1 MTDRVTVGNLRVAQ
15 VLYDFINNEALPG
28 TDVDPDSFW
37 AGVDKVVTDL
47 SPQNQDLLVRRDELQ
62 AQIDKYHRQHVIEP
76 IDPDGY
82 KQFLTDIGYLQP
94 EPDDFT
100 ITTAGVDDE
109 ITTTAGPQLV
119 VPILNAR
126 FALNAANARWG
137 SLYDAL
143 YGTDVISEDDGAEK
157 VQAGSNAG
165 YNPVRGDKVI
175 AYARRFLDG
184 AVPLASG
191 SWSEATGLE
200 ISQVDGA
207 GQLVINLGDGLST
220 GLATPEQFVGYTG
233 ELGSP
238 QWSVLLKN
246 HGLHIEILI
255 DPESPV
261 GSTDAAGVKDVVLE
275 SAITTI
281 MDFEDSVAAV
291 DADDKV
297 LGYRNWLGLNKGD
310 LAEEVTKDGNTFTR
324 VLNQDRTYTTPDG
337 GELTLPGRSLLFVRN
352 VGHLMTNDAIV
363 RTEANG
369 EETEVFEGIQDALF
383 TSLIAMHGLK
393 SGDGNGPLVNSR
405 TGSVYIV
412 KPKMHGP
419 DEVTYTVELFSHVE
433 DVLGLPQNTLKV
445 GIMDEERRTTVNL
458 KACVKAAAERVVF
471 INTGFLD
478 RTGDEIH
485 TSMEAGPM
493 IRKGAMK
500 GTQWIAA
507 YEDQNVDIG
516 LATGFS
522 GRAQIGKGMW
532 AMTELM
538 ADMVEQKIGQPKAGA
553 TTAWVPSPTAATL
566 HALHYHEVDVYAVHK
581 ELEGKRRTEIDQLL
595 TIPLAKELAWAP
607 EEIREEVDNNCQSI
621 LGYVVRWIDAGVGC
635 SKVPDIH
642 NVALMEDRATLRISS
657 QLLANWLRHGV
668 ITEDDVKASLR
679 RMAAVVDKQN
689 EKDPEFRPMAPDP
702 DGSIAFQAAQE
713 LILSGGAQPNGYTEP
728 ILHRRRREY
737 KAASNGG

>member
-1 MTDRVTVGNLRVAQ
+1 MTERVSAGNLRVAR
-15 VLYDFINNEALPG
+15 VLYDFVNNEALPG
-28 TDVDPDSFW
+28 TGIDPDSFW
-37 AGVDKVVTDL
+37 AGVDKVVADL
-47 SPQNQDLLVRRDELQ
+47 TPQNQDLLNRRDELQ
-62 AQIDKYHRQHVIEP
+62 AQIDKWHRHRVIEP
-76 IDPDGY
+76 IDPQAY
-82 KQFLTDIGYLQP
+82 REFLTEIGYLQP

-100 ITTAGVDDE
+100 ITTSGVDDE

-119 VPILNAR
+119 VPVLNAR

-143 YGTDVISEDDGAEK
+143 YGTDVIPETDGAEK
-157 VQAGSNAG
+157 GTS
-165 YNPVRGDKVI
+165 YNKVRGDKVI

-191 SWSEATGLE
+191 SWADATGLSIE
-200 ISQVDGA
+200 DGRLQIA
-207 GQLVINLGDGLST
+207 LGAEST
-220 GLATPEQFVGYTG
+220 GLASPEQFAGYSG

-238 QWSVLLKN
+238 SWAVLLVN
-246 HGLHIEILI
+246 HGLHIEIQI

-261 GSTDAAGVKDVVLE
+261 GKTDAAGVKDVILE
-275 SAITTI
+275 SAVTTI
-281 MDFEDSVAAV
+281 MDFEDSVTAV

-310 LAEEVTKDGNTFTR
+310 LAENVKKDGKTFTR
-324 VLNQDRTYTTPDG
+324 VLNADRTYTTPDG

-363 RTEANG
+363 DG
-369 EETEVFEGIQDALF
+369 DGHEVFEGIMDALF
-383 TSLIAMHGLK
+383 TGVTAIHGLK
-393 SGDGNGPLVNSR
+393 SGDVNGPLVNSR
-405 TGSVYIV
+405 TGSIYIV

-419 DEVTYTVELFSHVE
+419 DEVAFTCELFSRVE
-433 DVLGLPQNTLKV
+433 DVLGLPQGTLKV

-458 KACVKAAAERVVF
+458 KACIKAAADRVVF

-500 GTQWIAA
+500 NSTWIKA
-507 YEDQNVDIG
+507 YEDANVDVG
-516 LATGFS
+516 LAAGFA
-522 GRAQIGKGMW
+522 GKAQIGKGMW

-538 ADMVEQKIGQPKAGA
+538 ADMVEQKIAQPKAGA

-566 HALHYHEVDVYAVHK
+566 HAMHYHQVDVFAVQK
-581 ELEGKRRTEIDQLL
+581 ELEGKTRTTIDELL

-621 LGYVVRWIDAGVGC
+621 LGYVVRWVEQGVGC

-642 NVALMEDRATLRISS
+642 NTALMEDRATLRISS

-668 ITEDDVKASLR
+668 ITSQDVRASLE
-679 RMAAVVDKQN
+679 RMAPLVDKQN
-689 EKDPEFRPMAPDP
+689 AGDPAYRPMAPNFD
-702 DGSIAFQAAQE
+702 DSIAFLAAQD
-713 LILSGGAQPNGYTEP
+713 LILTGGQQPNGYTEP
-728 ILHRRRREY
+728 ILHRRRREF
-737 KAASNGG
+737 KARAR

>member
-1 MTDRVTVGNLRVAQ
+1 MLLR
-15 VLYDFINNEALPG
+15 
-28 TDVDPDSFW
+28 
-37 AGVDKVVTDL
+37 
-47 SPQNQDLLVRRDELQ
+47 
-62 AQIDKYHRQHVIEP
+62 
-76 IDPDGY
+76 
-82 KQFLTDIGYLQP
+82 
-94 EPDDFT
+94 
-100 ITTAGVDDE
+100 
-109 ITTTAGPQLV
+109 
-119 VPILNAR
+119 
-126 FALNAANARWG
+126 
-137 SLYDAL
+137 
-143 YGTDVISEDDGAEK
+143 
-157 VQAGSNAG
+157 
-165 YNPVRGDKVI
+165 
-175 AYARRFLDG
+175 
-184 AVPLASG
+184 
-191 SWSEATGLE
+191 
-200 ISQVDGA
+200 
-207 GQLVINLGDGLST
+207 
-220 GLATPEQFVGYTG
+220 
-233 ELGSP
+233 
-238 QWSVLLKN
+238 N

-261 GSTDAAGVKDVVLE
+261 GSTDAAGIKDVVLE

-297 LGYRNWLGLNKGD
+297 LGYRNWLGLNRGD
-310 LAEEVTKDGNTFTR
+310 LTEEVTKGGKTVHPR
-324 VLNQDRTYTTPDG
+324 AQRGPHLHHAGRR

-363 RTEANG
+363 DADGN
-369 EETEVFEGIQDALF
+369 EVPEGIQDALF
-383 TSLIAMHGLK
+383 TSLIAIHGLK
-393 SGDGNGPLVNSR
+393 AGDGNGPLVNSR

-419 DEVTYTVELFSHVE
+419 DEVAFTVELFSRVE

-445 GIMDEERRTTVNL
+445 GIMDEERRTTLNL
-458 KACVKAAAERVVF
+458 KACIKAAADRVVF

-500 GTQWIAA
+500 SPA
-507 YEDQNVDIG
+507 VDRG
-516 LATGFS
+516 LRGPERRHRPGHRLLGSRADRQGHVGHDRTDGRH
-522 GRAQIGKGMW
+522 GRAEDRPAEGGRHHRVG
-532 AMTELM
+532 AV
-538 ADMVEQKIGQPKAGA
+538 ADGGHPAR
-553 TTAWVPSPTAATL
+553 
-566 HALHYHEVDVYAVHK
+566 HALSRGRRVRGA
-581 ELEGKRRTEIDQLL
+581 EGAGGQTPHHIDELL

-689 EKDPEFRPMAPDP
+689 EKDPEFRPMASDP
-702 DGSIAFQAAQE
+702 
-713 LILSGGAQPNGYTEP
+713 T
-728 ILHRRRREY
+728 
-737 KAASNGG
+737 AASRSRPPRS

>member
-1 MTDRVTVGNLRVAQ
+1 MTDRVSVGNLRVAR
-15 VLYDFINNEALPG
+15 VLYDFINTEALPG
-28 TDVDPDSFW
+28 TDIDPDSFW

-47 SPQNQDLLVRRDELQ
+47 QPQNQDLLVRRDQLQ
-62 AQIDKYHRQHVIEP
+62 AQIDKWHRHHVIEP
-76 IDPDGY
+76 IDAETY
-82 KQFLTDIGYLQP
+82 RQFLTEIGYLLP
-94 EPDDFT
+94 EPADFT
-100 ITTAGVDDE
+100 ITTSGVDAE

-119 VPILNAR
+119 VPVLNAR

-143 YGTDVISEDDGAEK
+143 YGTNVIPESDGADK
-157 VQAGSNAG
+157 GTS
-165 YNPVRGDKVI
+165 YNKVRGDKVI
-175 AYARRFLDG
+175 AYARKFLDE
-184 AVPLASG
+184 AVPLSSG
-191 SWSEATGLE
+191 SWADATGLSLE
-200 ISQVDGA
+200 DGRL
-207 GQLVINLGDGLST
+207 LVSLKGEELSR
-220 GLATPEQFVGYTG
+220 GLANPGQFTGYTG
-233 ELGSP
+233 ELGTP
-238 QWSVLLKN
+238 NWSVLLVN

-255 DPESPV
+255 DPESPI
-261 GSTDAAGVKDVVLE
+261 GKTDPAGIKDVILE

-297 LGYRNWLGLNKGD
+297 LGYRNWLGLNRGD
-310 LAEEVTKDGNTFTR
+310 LAEEVKKDGKTFTR
-324 VLNQDRTYTTPDG
+324 VLNEDRTYKTPEG

-363 RTEANG
+363 DADGN
-369 EETEVFEGIQDALF
+369 EVFEGIMDALF
-383 TSLIAMHGLK
+383 TGLTAMHGLK
-393 SGDGNGPLVNSR
+393 TSDGNGPLTNSR
-405 TGSVYIV
+405 TGSIYIV

-419 DEVTYTVELFSHVE
+419 DEVAFTCELFSQVE
-433 DVLGLPQNTLKV
+433 DVLGLPEATLKV

-458 KACVKAAAERVVF
+458 KACIKAAADRVVF

-500 GTQWIAA
+500 STTWIKA
-507 YEDQNVDIG
+507 YEDNNVDTG
-516 LATGFS
+516 LAAGFK
-522 GRAQIGKGMW
+522 GKAQIGKGMW

-566 HALHYHEVDVYAVHK
+566 HAMHYHYVDVGAVQK
-581 ELEGKRRTEIDQLL
+581 ELEGKKRTTIDELL

-621 LGYVVRWIDAGVGC
+621 LGYVVRWIDEGVGC

-668 ITEDDVKASLR
+668 ITEEDVRASLE
-679 RMAAVVDKQN
+679 RMAPLVDEQN
-689 EKDPEFRPMAPDP
+689 AGDSAYLPMAPNFD
-702 DGSIAFQAAQE
+702 DSIAFLAAQE
-713 LILSGGAQPNGYTEP
+713 LILTGTQQPSGYTEP
-728 ILHRRRREY
+728 ILHRRRREF
-737 KAASNGG
+737 KARANE

>member
-1 MTDRVTVGNLRVAQ
+1 MTESATDRVAVGNLRVARS
-15 VLYDFINNEALPG
+15 LYDFITNEALPG
-28 TDVDPDSFW
+28 TGLDPDSFW
-37 AGVDKVVTDL
+37 AGVDKVVSDL
-47 SPQNQDLLVRRDELQ
+47 SPRNAGLLARRDELQ
-62 AQIDKYHRQHVIEP
+62 AAIDKWHRQRVIGG
-76 IDPDGY
+76 IDPGEY
-82 KQFLTDIGYLQP
+82 KSFLTDIGYLLP
-94 EPDDFT
+94 EPADFT
-100 ITTAGVDDE
+100 ITTSGVDPE
-109 ITTTAGPQLV
+109 ITSTAGPQLV

-143 YGTDVISEDDGAEK
+143 YGTDVISEEGGADK
-157 VQAGSNAG
+157 GKG
-165 YNPVRGDKVI
+165 YNKVRGDKVI
-175 AYARRFLDG
+175 AYARRFLDDV
-184 AVPLASG
+184 VPLNSG
-191 SWSEATGLE
+191 SYNAVTRFMVSDDELE
-200 ISQVDGA
+200 VALADGD
-207 GQLVINLGDGLST
+207 VT
-220 GLATPEQFVGYTG
+220 GLADPTQFAGY
-233 ELGSP
+233 LGDP
-238 QWSVLLKN
+238 AAPTSVLLIN
-246 HGLHIEILI
+246 HGLHIEIQI
-255 DPESPV
+255 DPVSPI
-261 GSTDAAGVKDVVLE
+261 GSTDPAGIKDVVLE

-310 LAEEVTKDGNTFTR
+310 LAEEVTKGDTSFTR
-324 VLNQDRTYTTPDG
+324 VLNSDRTYTSPDG
-337 GELTLPGRSLLFVRN
+337 SELTLPGRSLLFVRN

-363 RTEANG
+363 FG
-369 EETEVFEGIQDALF
+369 EGESEGREVFEGIQDALF
-383 TSLIAMHGLK
+383 TGLIAMHGLQ
-393 SGDGNGPLVNSR
+393 GQNSR

-419 DEVTYTVELFSHVE
+419 EEVAFTCELFSRVE
-433 DVLGLPQNTLKV
+433 DVLGLPQGTLKV
-445 GIMDEERRTTVNL
+445 GIMDEERRTTLNL
-458 KACVKAAAERVVF
+458 KACVKAAADRVVF

-500 GTQWIAA
+500 TQPWILA
-507 YEDQNVDIG
+507 YEDQNVDVG
-516 LATGFS
+516 LATGLS

-532 AMTELM
+532 AMTDLM
-538 ADMVEQKIGQPKAGA
+538 AGMVEQKIGQPRAGA

-566 HALHYHEVDVYAVHK
+566 HAMHYHYVDVYGVHR
-581 ELEGKRRTEIDQLL
+581 ELAGKRRATLDQLL
-595 TIPLAKELAWAP
+595 TIPLGKGLAWSP
-607 EEIREEVDNNCQSI
+607 DEIHEEVDNNCQSI

-642 NVALMEDRATLRISS
+642 DVALMEDRATLRISS

-679 RMAAVVDKQN
+679 RMAAVVDEQN
-689 EKDPEFRPMAPDP
+689 AADPDYRPMAPDP

-713 LILSGGAQPNGYTEP
+713 LILSGAAQPSGYTEP

-737 KAASNGG
+737 KASLGL

>member
-1 MTDRVTVGNLRVAQ
+1 MTDRVSVGNLRVAR
-15 VLYDFINNEALPG
+15 VLYDFVNNEALPG
-28 TDVDPDSFW
+28 TDIDPDSFW
-37 AGVDKVVTDL
+37 AGVDKVVADL
-47 SPQNQDLLVRRDELQ
+47 TPQNQDLLNRRDELQ
-62 AQIDKYHRQHVIEP
+62 AQIDKWHRHRVIEP
-76 IDPDGY
+76 IDVDAY
-82 KQFLTDIGYLQP
+82 RQFLGEIGYLLP

-100 ITTAGVDDE
+100 ITTSGVDAE

-119 VPILNAR
+119 VPVLNAR

-143 YGTDVISEDDGAEK
+143 YGTDVIPETDGAEK
-157 VQAGSNAG
+157 GTS
-165 YNPVRGDKVI
+165 YNKVRGDKVI
-175 AYARRFLDG
+175 AYARKFLDE

-191 SWSEATGLE
+191 SWTDATGVS
-200 ISQVDGA
+200 IAD
-207 GQLVINLGDGLST
+207 GQLQVALGDEST
-220 GLATPEQFVGYTG
+220 GLASPEKFVGYSG

-238 QWSVLLKN
+238 NWSVLLVN

-255 DPESPV
+255 DPQSSV
-261 GSTDAAGVKDVVLE
+261 GKTDAAGIKDVILE

-281 MDFEDSVAAV
+281 MDFEDSVTAV

-310 LAEEVTKDGNTFTR
+310 LVEEVNKGGKTFTR
-324 VLNQDRTYTTPDG
+324 ALNADRTYATPDG
-337 GELTLPGRSLLFVRN
+337 NELTLPGRSLLFVRN

-363 RTEANG
+363 WSEG
-369 EETEVFEGIQDALF
+369 DEEKEVFEGILDALF
-383 TSLIAMHGLK
+383 TGVTAIHGLK
-393 SGDGNGPLVNSR
+393 TGEGNGPLTNSR
-405 TGSVYIV
+405 TGSIYIV

-419 DEVTYTVELFSHVE
+419 AEVAFTCELFSRVE
-433 DVLGLPQNTLKV
+433 DVLGLPQGTLKV

-458 KACVKAAAERVVF
+458 KACIKAAADRVVF

-500 GTQWIAA
+500 NSTWIKA
-507 YEDQNVDIG
+507 YEDANVDIG
-516 LATGFS
+516 LAAGFK
-522 GRAQIGKGMW
+522 GKAQIGKGMW

-566 HALHYHEVDVYAVHK
+566 HAMHYHYVDVGAVQE
-581 ELEGKRRTEIDQLL
+581 ELAGQKRTTIDELL

-607 EEIREEVDNNCQSI
+607 EEIREELDNNCQSI
-621 LGYVVRWIDAGVGC
+621 LGYVVRWVEQGVGC

-642 NVALMEDRATLRISS
+642 NTALMEDRATLRISS

-668 ITEDDVKASLR
+668 ITSEDVRASLE
-679 RMAAVVDKQN
+679 RMAPLVDRQN
-689 EKDPEFRPMAPDP
+689 EGDRAYRPMAPNFD
-702 DGSIAFQAAQE
+702 DSIAFLAAQE
-713 LILSGGAQPNGYTEP
+713 LILSGTQQPNGYTEP
-728 ILHRRRREY
+728 ILHRRRREF
-737 KAASNGG
+737 KARAAGA

>member
-1 MTDRVTVGNLRVAQ
+1 MTDRVTVGNLRIAQ
-15 VLYDFINNEALPG
+15 TLYDFINNEALPG
-28 TDVDPDSFW
+28 TDIDPDTFW
-37 AGVDKVVTDL
+37 SGVDKVVADL
-47 SPQNQDLLVRRDELQ
+47 TPKNQELLAHRDELQ
-62 AQIDKYHRQHVIEP
+62 AQIDKWHRHRVIEP
-76 IDPDGY
+76 LDPEAY
-82 KQFLTDIGYLQP
+82 KQFLTEIGYLQP

-100 ITTAGVDDE
+100 ITTSGVDDE
-109 ITTTAGPQLV
+109 ITTMAGPQLV
-119 VPILNAR
+119 VPVLNAR

-143 YGTDVISEDDGAEK
+143 YGTDVIPEDDGAEK
-157 VQAGSNAG
+157 TSE
-165 YNPVRGDKVI
+165 YNKVRGDKVI
-175 AYARRFLDG
+175 AYARNFLDE
-184 AVPLASG
+184 AVPLESG
-191 SWSEATGLE
+191 SWADATGL
-200 ISQVDGA
+200 SLDDGVLQVGTTDGS
-207 GQLVINLGDGLST
+207 V
-220 GLATPEQFVGYTG
+220 GLASPEKLAGYTG

-238 QWSVLLKN
+238 DWSVLLVN
-246 HGLHIEILI
+246 NGLHIEILI

-261 GSTDAAGVKDVVLE
+261 GSTDEAGIKDVVLE

-281 MDFEDSVAAV
+281 QDFEDSVAAV
-291 DADDKV
+291 DAEDKV
-297 LGYRNWLGLNKGD
+297 LGYRNWLGLNRGD
-310 LAEEVTKDGNTFTR
+310 LAEDVTKGDKTFTR
-324 VLNQDRTYTTPDG
+324 VLNEDRTFQTPDG

-363 RTEANG
+363 DADGN
-369 EETEVFEGIQDALF
+369 EVPEGIQDALF
-383 TSLIAMHGLK
+383 TSLIASHGLK
-393 SGDGNGPLVNSR
+393 AGDGNGPLVNSR
-405 TGSVYIV
+405 TGSIYIV

-419 DEVTYTVELFSHVE
+419 DEVAFTSELFARVE
-433 DVLGLPQNTLKV
+433 DVLGLPPATIKV
-445 GIMDEERRTTVNL
+445 GIMDEERRTTLNL
-458 KACVKAAAERVVF
+458 KACIKAAADRVVF

-500 GTQWIAA
+500 STAWIKA
-507 YEDQNVDIG
+507 YEDANVDTG
-516 LATGFS
+516 LATGLS

-566 HALHYHEVDVYAVHK
+566 HAMHYHQVDVFEVQK
-581 ELEGKRRTEIDQLL
+581 QLEGKTRTTIDELL

-642 NVALMEDRATLRISS
+642 DVALMEDRATLRISS

-668 ITEDDVKASLR
+668 ITADDVKASLR

-689 EKDPEFRPMAPDP
+689 EADPEFRPMAPDP
-702 DGSIAFQAAQE
+702 DASIAFQAAQE
-713 LILSGGAQPNGYTEP
+713 LILSGAQQPNGYTEP
-728 ILHRRRREY
+728 ILHRRRREF
-737 KAASNGG
+737 KAANPSNGG

>member
-1 MTDRVTVGNLRVAQ
+1 MTDRVSAANLRVAR
-15 VLYDFINNEALPG
+15 VLYDFVNNEALPG
-28 TDVDPDSFW
+28 TGLDPDSFW

-47 SPQNQDLLVRRDELQ
+47 TPQNQELLKIRDELQ
-62 AQIDKYHRQHVIEP
+62 AQIDKWHRHRVIEP
-76 IDPDGY
+76 LDPEAY
-82 KQFLTDIGYLQP
+82 RQFLTDIGYLLQEP
-94 EPDDFT
+94 EDFT
-100 ITTAGVDDE
+100 ITTSGVDDE

-143 YGTDVISEDDGAEK
+143 YGTDVIPESDGAEK
-157 VQAGSNAG
+157 GTS
-165 YNPVRGDKVI
+165 YNKARGDKVI
-175 AYARRFLDG
+175 AYARKFLDDSV
-184 AVPLASG
+184 ALSG
-191 SWSEATGLE
+191 GSYADATGFTVE
-200 ISQVDGA
+200 DGR
-207 GQLVINLGDGLST
+207 LVVSLGDSSS
-220 GLATPEQFVGYTG
+220 GLADPGQFAGYTG
-233 ELGSP
+233 AAEAP
-238 QWSVLLKN
+238 TSVLLVN

-255 DPESPV
+255 DPESPI
-261 GSTDAAGVKDVVLE
+261 GATDRAGVKDVVLE
-275 SAITTI
+275 SAVTTI

-310 LAEEVTKDGNTFTR
+310 LAEEVTKDGKTFTR

-363 RTEANG
+363 VSDG
-369 EETEVFEGIQDALF
+369 SGDDKEVFEGIMDALL
-383 TSLIAMHGLK
+383 TGLIAIHGLRA
-393 SGDGNGPLVNSR
+393 GEANGPLTNSR
-405 TGSVYIV
+405 TGSIYIV

-419 DEVTYTVELFSHVE
+419 AEVAFTCELFSRVE
-433 DVLGLPQNTLKV
+433 DVLGLPQGTMKV

-458 KACVKAAAERVVF
+458 KACIKAAADRVVF

-500 GTQWIAA
+500 NTAWIKA
-507 YEDQNVDIG
+507 YEDANVDIG
-516 LATGFS
+516 LAAGFTGK
-522 GRAQIGKGMW
+522 AQIGKGMW

-538 ADMVEQKIGQPKAGA
+538 ADMVEQKIAQPKAGA

-566 HALHYHEVDVYAVHK
+566 HAMHYHQVDVFAVQK
-581 ELEGKRRTEIDQLL
+581 ELQGKTRTTIDQLL

-607 EEIREEVDNNCQSI
+607 EEIREELDNNCQSI
-621 LGYVVRWIDAGVGC
+621 LGYVVRWIDQGVGC

-668 ITEDDVKASLR
+668 ITSEDVRASLE
-679 RMAAVVDKQN
+679 RMAPLVDKQN
-689 EKDPEFRPMAPDP
+689 AGDPAYHPMAPDF
-702 DGSIAFQAAQE
+702 DDSIAFLAAQD
-713 LILSGGAQPNGYTEP
+713 LILSGAQQPNGYTEP
-728 ILHRRRREY
+728 ILHRRRREL
-737 KAASNGG
+737 KARRG